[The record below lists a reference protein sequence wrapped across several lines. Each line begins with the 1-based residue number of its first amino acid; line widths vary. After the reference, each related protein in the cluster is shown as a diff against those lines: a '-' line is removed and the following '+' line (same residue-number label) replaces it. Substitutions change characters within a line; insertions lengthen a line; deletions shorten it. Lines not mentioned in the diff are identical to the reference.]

1 MGHQQISE
9 GHKVTKGRGTIL
21 CQRQQISED
30 HKVTTGR
37 GTILC
42 QRQQISEDHKVTKG
56 RGTILCQRQQISEGH
71 KVTTG
76 RGTIF
81 ISRHTTGAR
90 KRNLLG
96 RQVWET
102 AEAISF
108 QSLVAVKSSWQQ
120 QFQLF
125 YQLFLHLYSQTD
137 QTISTIFSMSTTIYV
152 YNFTVTESGEKE
164 I

>member
-1 MGHQQISE
+1 MQQIST
-9 GHKVTKGRGTIL
+9 GRVGNLYTTGRHTPLGASKHTFTVTKGRGTTL
-21 CQRQQISED
+21 CQRHQISED

-42 QRQQISEDHKVTKG
+42 QRQQISE
-56 RGTILCQRQQISEGH
+56 GH

-76 RGTIF
+76 CGTIF

-108 QSLVAVKSSWQQ
+108 QSLVAVKSS
-120 QFQLF
+120 
-125 YQLFLHLYSQTD
+125 
-137 QTISTIFSMSTTIYV
+137 
-152 YNFTVTESGEKE
+152 
-164 I
+164 